1 MNNKETR
8 EKLILP
14 TIELELL
21 LDKAKNK
28 KEKHDRLTEKEKDYL
43 EKAVENS
50 KKAMGKSL
58 QNIYKVRFKE
68 KKLEQ
73 CCDEIIPALDKL
85 EKSCETAQRKTKK
98 LEAHQKLLESI
109 NSDFTSQL
117 EISIKTLLE
126 NMEIMYS
133 FPKTDGAVYN
143 IILKKNDIT
152 FEKLL
157 TELVSEFYPNCS
169 KEEYRNMVSNI
180 LHGKVKNPEP
190 DLWNNMLK
198 CLLKLSNTNE
208 KDPLAYL
215 QSQFDQYI
223 EETMGKLKEIKIPIL
238 KEESTGQDQ

>member
-8 EKLILP
+8 AQLISP

-21 LDKAKNK
+21 LDKVKDE
-28 KEKHDRLTEKEKDYL
+28 KEKDYHLTKKEKDYL
-43 EKAVENS
+43 ENAVENA

-58 QNIYKVRFKE
+58 QNIYTVRFKE

-73 CCDEIIPALDKL
+73 CCDEVIPALDEL
-85 EKSCETAQRKTKK
+85 EKSCETAQRKTKYYK
-98 LEAHQKLLESI
+98 AHQKLLASI
-109 NSDFTSQL
+109 NSEFTSQL

-126 NMEIMYS
+126 NMEILYS

-143 IILKKNDIT
+143 IILKKNGIKFD
-152 FEKLL
+152 ELL

-169 KEEYRNMVSNI
+169 KEEYRNVVSNI
-180 LHGKVKNPEP
+180 LYGKVKNPEP

-198 CLLKLSNTNE
+198 CLLKLSDTDE

-215 QSQFDQYI
+215 QSQFNQYI
-223 EETMGKLKEIKIPIL
+223 EETMSRLKEIEIPIL
-238 KEESTGQDQ
+238 KEKATGQDQ